1 MDIHNRSR
9 HESNAMKKFLQRHGE
24 QILGVLSGFDRIRLR
39 GALRLLQT
47 AGGVVSWL
55 QQRGWPLESFVDV
68 AESMTKRLC
77 RRTEQLAEEAG
88 RKVIY
93 LAEKTD
99 KEDLVQAIRQEQG
112 VADNGL
118 VAVLSAVEPVA
129 SYTQYR
135 SKTTSFLRRGMRK
148 CKHYYFY
155 WEDGRFG
162 LCHVRLATWFPFDC
176 HILLNGREWLARQL
190 DAEGIGYL
198 RRDNCFIGIEDFA
211 RAQRLA
217 DGQPRL
223 PWPGQLNRLLRRAH
237 PLHAEFFGGDAAI
250 DYYWTSEQTEWATDV
265 LFRDPQVLARLYP
278 PLIRHGMET
287 FQSPDV
293 LRFLGHKMPAHGGV
307 NGHYQGAVM
316 SDLKRREEGVRI
328 KHRAGKNTVKM
339 YNKQPTVLRV
349 ETTLNDEQG
358 LKAYRR
364 KQGDMEGKPAWRK
377 LRKSVADLPRRCK
390 LSQAAN
396 DRYLEALATIS
407 ADAPLAELTDPLC
420 QSVMVGQRRYRG
432 LRPFD
437 PAEVRL
443 LKAVSC
449 GEFLIAG
456 CRNRDIRMALY
467 GGTSNP
473 AEVRRQAARVS
484 RQIALLRAHGLLK
497 KIPHTHRYLLTE
509 TGVTAI
515 TAILAARDTKL
526 NAIAA

>member
-497 KIPHTHRYLLTE
+497 KIPTR
-509 TGVTAI
+509 TA
-515 TAILAARDTKL
+515 TC
-526 NAIAA
+526 